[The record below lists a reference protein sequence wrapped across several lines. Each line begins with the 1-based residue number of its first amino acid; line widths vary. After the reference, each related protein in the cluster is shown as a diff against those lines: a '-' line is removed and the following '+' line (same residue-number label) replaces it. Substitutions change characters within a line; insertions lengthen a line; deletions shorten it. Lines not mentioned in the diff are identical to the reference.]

1 MFGILRKSA
10 LSLLLVLACLIL
22 AACPDNPPEN
32 PPSNG
37 QESEPVIEQ
46 IPLAESPGLHLLY
59 TVNDPRSV
67 AFGSTRAAHVLIA
80 EPDGSRREVLFS
92 FPGFVFHT
100 VPSPTGEKI
109 AFVAAV
115 RGQDGREERHLF
127 LYDIDGQT
135 YMDVSAPGFYSRDVQ
150 TAPIFTP
157 DGRNVIFIS
166 KRSPETGIF
175 NIFKCEVESGRVGG
189 LYTDP
194 VEDVPLSMMPD
205 GIHCI
210 VVRRVQ
216 DTPSSL
222 EYISI
227 DVNTG
232 THEILF
238 RFNNVTKV
246 GPPHSSPDGS
256 RIYCDIKPSEENQAN
271 PFAVPSRQVLS
282 VDPASRT
289 RTVLLD
295 PNTVTY
301 LYQVFIAEDGTEKLL
316 LRRQEAIE
324 GEDTPMSRIAVTAA
338 DGSGF
343 TYLTDTAARSYLLPP
358 PSNIPPISPDYSLLF
373 FYRQDPVF
381 EHEDIWV
388 MNIDG
393 TNPVNISNTAGY
405 NEGSAGWIVIPEA

>member
-1 MFGILRKSA
+1 MSGILRKSTFSI
-10 LSLLLVLACLIL
+10 LIILACLIL
-22 AACPDNPPEN
+22 SACPDNPPDN
-32 PPSNG
+32 VSQNG

-46 IPLAESPGLHLLY
+46 TPLFETPGLHLLY

-67 AFGSTRAAHVLIA
+67 AFGSSRAAHILIA
-80 EPDGSRREVLFS
+80 EPDGSRREVLFA

-100 VPSPTGEKI
+100 VPSPTGDKI

-127 LYDIDGQT
+127 LYDIAGQS
-135 YMDVSAPGFYSRDVQ
+135 YVDVSAPGFYSRDVQ
-150 TAPIFTP
+150 TAPIFTS

-175 NIFKCEVESGRVGG
+175 NIFKCEADSGRVGG
-189 LYTDP
+189 LYTEP
-194 VEDVPLSMMPD
+194 VEDVPLGILPD

-210 VVRRVQ
+210 AVRRVQ
-216 DTPSSL
+216 NTPSSL

-232 THEILF
+232 ASEVLI
-238 RFNNVTKV
+238 RFDNVTKV
-246 GPPHSSPDGS
+246 GPPHPSPDGS
-256 RIYCDIKPSEENQAN
+256 RIYCDIKPSEENPSN
-271 PFAVPSRQVLS
+271 PFAAPSRQVLS
-282 VDPASRT
+282 VDPVSGERT
-289 RTVLLD
+289 ILLD

-301 LYQVFIAEDGTEKLL
+301 LYQLFTTEDGTEQLL
-316 LRRQEAIE
+316 LRRQETIE

-343 TYLTDTAARSYLLPP
+343 TYLTDTSARSYLLPP
-358 PSNIPPISPDYSLLF
+358 PSNIPPISPDFSLLF

-393 TNPVNISNTAGY
+393 SDPVNISNTAGY